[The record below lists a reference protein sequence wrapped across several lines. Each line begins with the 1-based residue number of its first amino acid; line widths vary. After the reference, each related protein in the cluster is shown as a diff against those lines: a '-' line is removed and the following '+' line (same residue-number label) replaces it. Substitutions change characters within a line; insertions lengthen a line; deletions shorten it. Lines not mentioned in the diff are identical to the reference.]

1 MSKFAIPVS
10 SSDHQEI
17 RAEKALETYGVNA
30 SYICAM
36 PGCSAK
42 MILCDPSSNRTA
54 YFRSIHK
61 ADHIY
66 DYCTDSSLSFNPDE
80 YDESNFHTIHIFHLY
95 IFAPKRVHFLIIHS
109 KISLLS
115 ENLFSYGSLEF
126 AW

>member
-80 YDESNFHTIHIFHLY
+80 YDESNFHTRWIKNIRHFFALFYMFLYPFIF
-95 IFAPKRVHFLIIHS
+95 
-109 KISLLS
+109 
-115 ENLFSYGSLEF
+115 
-126 AW
+126 